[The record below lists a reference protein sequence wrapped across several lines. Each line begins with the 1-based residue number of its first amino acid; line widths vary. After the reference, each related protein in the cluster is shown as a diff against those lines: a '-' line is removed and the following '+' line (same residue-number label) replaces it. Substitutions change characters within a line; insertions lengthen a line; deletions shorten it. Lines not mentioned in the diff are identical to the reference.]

1 MVPDSF
7 LFVAQKAE
15 EFFELGQN
23 LQNGIFISSYQKIP
37 AFVSWLW
44 QNHQQNF
51 AHDLKDEMIEQILM
65 LILLF
70 GKHRL

>member
-37 AFVSWLW
+37 AFVS
-44 QNHQQNF
+44 
-51 AHDLKDEMIEQILM
+51 
-65 LILLF
+65 
-70 GKHRL
+70 